1 MLDYLLDPTFLLTL
15 DNINKKDVEYIL
27 SSFKIYEVKKRN
39 DYLYKNYVKTQ
50 NKLKWLNSE
59 KEHKEWANNNNKIK
73 YYANILKKN
82 I

>member
-27 SSFKIYEVKKRN
+27 SSFKIDELKKRN
-39 DYLYKNYVKTQ
+39 NYLYKNYVKTQ

-59 KEHKEWANNNNKIK
+59 KEHREWADNNNKIN
-73 YYANILKKN
+73 YYKKIIN
-82 I
+82 KKK